1 MRWIV
6 AIVVWAAAIAGAA
19 GVSSVVAAHAGP
31 DQASGSSSA
40 VSSFDAG
47 AVKAA
52 DANSLF
58 RTANFD
64 KALSI
69 ARSHIGAA
77 ATLSS
82 LVVYPG
88 YLSMTQVKGTRE
100 ADVYVAANGRFD
112 LTDTG
117 SSAGDTSVYRLSQVS
132 AAAPALIAQRIATLA
147 HTPLSQLHYMILEPD
162 SDTHRLHWLIY
173 TVEGNP
179 TTYFK
184 TAGPHARLFKLGP
197 NGLEPVR
204 G

>member
-6 AIVVWAAAIAGAA
+6 ALAVWVAAVAGAA
-19 GVSSVVAAHAGP
+19 GLSSVVASTVRTE
-31 DQASGSSSA
+31 QASGASS
-40 VSSFDAG
+40 SSFDAS

-58 RTANFD
+58 HTATLA

-69 ARSHIGAA
+69 ARSHIGSGAQ
-77 ATLSS
+77 LDS
-82 LVVYPG
+82 LVIYPG

-100 ADVYVAANGRFD
+100 ADVYIAVNGRYD

-117 SSAGDTSVYRLSQVS
+117 SHIGDSSLFSLARVS
-132 AAAPALIAQRIATLA
+132 ATAPALIAQRIAKLA
-147 HTPLSQLHYMILEPD
+147 HTPLSQLHYIVLEPD
-162 SDTHRLHWLIY
+162 PETHRTRWLIY

-179 TTYFK
+179 TTYFQ

-197 NGLEPVR
+197 NGLERVR

>member
-6 AIVVWAAAIAGAA
+6 AIVVWAAAVAGAA

-31 DQASGSSSA
+31 DQASSSSPS
-40 VSSFDAG
+40 SSFDAG

-58 RTANFD
+58 HTANL
-64 KALSI
+64 ANAVSI
-69 ARSHIGAA
+69 ARSHIGAGA
-77 ATLSS
+77 KLSS
-82 LVVYPG
+82 LVIYPG

-117 SSAGDTSVYRLSQVS
+117 SSAGDTSVYPLSQVS
-132 AAAPALIAQRIATLA
+132 AAAPALIAQRIARLA
-147 HTPLSQLHYMILEPD
+147 HTPLSQFHYMILEPD

-184 TAGPHARLFKLGP
+184 IAGPHARLFKLGP